1 MWHILLHLAPGR
13 WKSSQDYY
21 LLKWLIGIR
30 ERVALLL
37 LMCVTQCFCRGNHL
51 CNPNGLINVFLLK
64 GSLTNGYNKLLV
76 PQNGPNFGDFILSW
90 KRAQIC
96 QFYNVPQERNQNIFL
111 CYMMLVC
118 ILIQKGDIVSIEITY
133 KHIKTHK

>member
-1 MWHILLHLAPGR
+1 MTYFSILHLASGR

-21 LLKWLIGIR
+21 ILKWLIGIR
-30 ERVALLL
+30 ERVALPL

-51 CNPNGLINVFLLK
+51 KLFFSEKGGLPAVKI
-64 GSLTNGYNKLLV
+64 LV
-76 PQNGPNFGDFILSW
+76 PQNGPSFGEFILSW

-96 QFYNVPQERNQNIFL
+96 QFYNVPQERNQNILL

-118 ILIQKGDIVSIEITY
+118 ILIQKGNIVSIEITY